1 MSRNSNSV
9 GRAVAS
15 IAPSIIRSQVSAPD
29 REETGPQQGLIMF
42 FKKTLL
48 AGVAIACFATA
59 ASAQTLRWGAARDI
73 NSLDPYS
80 YGSTFTISFL
90 NHVYEGLVRYNAD
103 LQIEPAL
110 ATEWEVLPNNIWRFK
125 LRQGVK
131 FHDGADFTA
140 DDVVAS
146 LTRVSHP
153 DSPLKGNL
161 PAYKSA
167 TKVDDYTVDIEL
179 VGTYPLLLNDL
190 TNIHMFDAGWLKEH
204 HAELPTDVAKKVEG
218 YPTFN
223 ANGTGPFIIESRVPD
238 SKTVLVVNDNWW
250 DTPKHNLKRI
260 EFTPIASDA
269 TRVAALLSGEI
280 DFTEK
285 APVQDLPRLA
295 ATPSVK
301 VMEANELRTIMFGF
315 NFHDKLANGQPNFF
329 QHKEMREAVALA
341 IDLNLIRDK
350 VMRGKSRVTG
360 TVVAPAIPGYDAAL
374 DVPTAYDPDKAAA
387 MIKEL
392 GAEGFAFEIVCA
404 NDVWLNEEEIC
415 NAMVSMLTRVGL
427 APTLSIGPNAV
438 QQIKQTNGEADMFS
452 FGWANEPMLDA
463 YSILLQVFQSKSD
476 KAGVFNWGGWS
487 YPELDKLIIA
497 ASTELDRTKR
507 LALESQALKIVKDE
521 SIMLPFHQQ
530 PMAWATSDKVESV
543 VQLSDNKGRHWLTR
557 MTE

>member
-1 MSRNSNSV
+1 MILR
-9 GRAVAS
+9 
-15 IAPSIIRSQVSAPD
+15 
-29 REETGPQQGLIMF
+29 T
-42 FKKTLL
+42 TLL
-48 AGVAIACFATA
+48 AGVALACLATTGT
-59 ASAQTLRWGAARDI
+59 AQTLRWGAARDI

-90 NHVYEGLVRYNAD
+90 NHVYEGLVRYDAD
-103 LQIEPAL
+103 LKIEPAL
-110 ATEWEVLPNNIWRFK
+110 ATEWEVMPNNIWRFK

-131 FHDGADFTA
+131 FHDGAEFTA

-146 LTRVSHP
+146 LARVSHP

-204 HAELPTDVAKKVEG
+204 NAEVPTDVAKKVEG

-223 ANGTGPFIIESRVPD
+223 ANGTGPFIVESRVPD
-238 SKTVLVVNDNWW
+238 SKTILVANTGWW
-250 DTPKHNLKRI
+250 DAPKHNLERI
-260 EFTPIASDA
+260 EFTPISSEA

-295 ATPSVK
+295 AAPNVK
-301 VMEANELRTIMFGF
+301 VMEGNELRTIMFGF
-315 NFHDKLANGQPNFF
+315 NFQDKLHNGEPNLF
-329 QHKEMREAVALA
+329 KDKKMREAVGLA

-360 TVVAPAIPGYDAAL
+360 TVVAPAIPGYDPAL
-374 DVPTAYDPDKAAA
+374 DTPPAYDPEKAAA

-392 GAEGFAFEIVCA
+392 GAEGYAFEIMCS
-404 NDVWLNEEEIC
+404 NDLWVNEEEIC
-415 NAMVSMLTRVGL
+415 NALVSMLTRVGL
-427 APTLSIGPNAV
+427 APRLNIAPNAV
-438 QQIKQTNGEADMFS
+438 QQVKLTNGEADMFA
-452 FGWANEPMLDA
+452 FGWANEPMLDS
-463 YSILLQVFQSKSD
+463 YSILLQTFQTKSEN
-476 KAGVFNWGGWS
+476 AGVFNWGGWS
-487 YPELDKLIIA
+487 YPEMDKLIIA
-497 ASTELDRTKR
+497 ASTELDREKR
-507 LALESQALKIVKDE
+507 LALQSAALKIVKDE

-557 MTE
+557 MAE

>member
-1 MSRNSNSV
+1 M
-9 GRAVAS
+9 
-15 IAPSIIRSQVSAPD
+15 
-29 REETGPQQGLIMF
+29 T
-42 FKKTLL
+42 FKTTLL
-48 AGVAIACFATA
+48 AGVALACLATA
-59 ASAQTLRWGAARDI
+59 GSAQTLRWGAARDI

-90 NHVYEGLVRYNAD
+90 NHVYEGLVRYNSN
-103 LQIEPAL
+103 LEIEPAL

-140 DDVVAS
+140 DDVVTS
-146 LTRVSHP
+146 LARVSHA

-204 HAELPTDVAKKVEG
+204 NAEVPTDVAKKVEG

-223 ANGTGPFIIESRVPD
+223 ANGTGPFSVESRVPD
-238 SKTVLVVNDNWW
+238 SKTILAVNDGWW
-250 DTPKHNLKRI
+250 DTPQHNLKRI
-260 EFTPIASDA
+260 EFTPIASEA

-295 ATPSVK
+295 AAPNVK
-301 VMEANELRTIMFGF
+301 VMEGNELRTIMFGF
-315 NFHDKLANGQPNFF
+315 NFQDKLHNGEPNLF
-329 QHKEMREAVALA
+329 KDKKMREAVGLA

-360 TVVAPAIPGYDAAL
+360 TMVAPAIPGYDPAL
-374 DVPTAYDPDKAAA
+374 DTPPVYDPEKAAA

-392 GAEGFAFEIVCA
+392 GAEGYAFEIMCS
-404 NDVWLNEEEIC
+404 NDLWVNEEEIC
-415 NAMVSMLTRVGL
+415 NALVSMLTRVGL
-427 APTLSIGPNAV
+427 APRLNIAPNAV
-438 QQIKQTNGEADMFS
+438 QQVKLTNGEADMFA
-452 FGWANEPMLDA
+452 FGWANEPMLDS
-463 YSILLQVFQSKSD
+463 YSILLQTFQTKSD
-476 KAGVFNWGGWS
+476 NAGVFNWGGWS
-487 YPELDKLIIA
+487 YPEMDKLIIA
-497 ASTELDRTKR
+497 ASTELDREKR
-507 LALESQALKIVKDE
+507 LAMQSAALKIVKDE

-557 MTE
+557 MAE

>member
-1 MSRNSNSV
+1 MILR
-9 GRAVAS
+9 
-15 IAPSIIRSQVSAPD
+15 
-29 REETGPQQGLIMF
+29 T
-42 FKKTLL
+42 TLL
-48 AGVAIACFATA
+48 AGVALACLATTGT
-59 ASAQTLRWGAARDI
+59 AQTLRWGAARDI

-90 NHVYEGLVRYNAD
+90 NHVYEGLVRYDAD
-103 LQIEPAL
+103 LKIEPAL
-110 ATEWEVLPNNIWRFK
+110 ATEWEVMPNNIWRFK

-131 FHDGADFTA
+131 FHDGAEFTA

-146 LTRVSHP
+146 LARVSHP

-204 HAELPTDVAKKVEG
+204 NAEVPTDVAKKVEG

-223 ANGTGPFIIESRVPD
+223 ANGTGPFIVESRVPD
-238 SKTVLVVNDNWW
+238 SKTILVANAGWW
-250 DTPKHNLKRI
+250 DAPKHNLERI
-260 EFTPIASDA
+260 EFTPISSEA

-295 ATPSVK
+295 AAPNVK
-301 VMEANELRTIMFGF
+301 VMEGNELRTIMFGF
-315 NFHDKLANGQPNFF
+315 NFQDKLHNGEPNLF
-329 QHKEMREAVALA
+329 KDKKMREAVGLA

-360 TVVAPAIPGYDAAL
+360 TVVAPAIPGYDPAL
-374 DVPTAYDPDKAAA
+374 DTPPAYDPEKAAA

-392 GAEGFAFEIVCA
+392 GAEGYAFEIMCS
-404 NDVWLNEEEIC
+404 NDLWVNEEEIC
-415 NAMVSMLTRVGL
+415 NALVSMLTRVGL
-427 APTLSIGPNAV
+427 APRLNIAPNAV
-438 QQIKQTNGEADMFS
+438 QQVKLTNGEADMFA
-452 FGWANEPMLDA
+452 FGWANEPMLDS
-463 YSILLQVFQSKSD
+463 YSILLQTFQTKSD
-476 KAGVFNWGGWS
+476 NAGVFNWGGWS
-487 YPELDKLIIA
+487 YPEMDKLIIA
-497 ASTELDRTKR
+497 ASTELDREKR
-507 LALESQALKIVKDE
+507 LALQSAALKIVKDE

-557 MTE
+557 MAE

>member
-1 MSRNSNSV
+1 MILR
-9 GRAVAS
+9 
-15 IAPSIIRSQVSAPD
+15 
-29 REETGPQQGLIMF
+29 T
-42 FKKTLL
+42 TLL
-48 AGVAIACFATA
+48 AGVALACLATTGT
-59 ASAQTLRWGAARDI
+59 AQTLRWGAARDI

-90 NHVYEGLVRYNAD
+90 NHVYEGLVRYDAD
-103 LQIEPAL
+103 LKIEPAL
-110 ATEWEVLPNNIWRFK
+110 ATEWEVMPNNIWRFK

-131 FHDGADFTA
+131 FHDGAEFTA

-146 LTRVSHP
+146 LARVSHP

-204 HAELPTDVAKKVEG
+204 NAEVPTDVAKKVEG

-223 ANGTGPFIIESRVPD
+223 ANGTGPFIVESRVPD
-238 SKTVLVVNDNWW
+238 SKTILVANAGWW
-250 DTPKHNLKRI
+250 DAPKHNLERI
-260 EFTPIASDA
+260 EFTPISSEA

-295 ATPSVK
+295 AAPNVK
-301 VMEANELRTIMFGF
+301 VMEGNELRTIMFGF
-315 NFHDKLANGQPNFF
+315 NFQDKLHNGEPNLF
-329 QHKEMREAVALA
+329 KDKKMREAVGLA

-360 TVVAPAIPGYDAAL
+360 TVVAPAIPGYDPAL
-374 DVPTAYDPDKAAA
+374 DTPPAYDPEKAAA

-392 GAEGFAFEIVCA
+392 GAEGYAFEIMCS
-404 NDVWLNEEEIC
+404 NDLWVNEEEIC
-415 NAMVSMLTRVGL
+415 NALVSMLTRVGL
-427 APTLSIGPNAV
+427 APRLNIAPNAV
-438 QQIKQTNGEADMFS
+438 QQVKLTNGEADMFA
-452 FGWANEPMLDA
+452 FGWANEPMLDS
-463 YSILLQVFQSKSD
+463 YSILLQTFQTKSEN
-476 KAGVFNWGGWS
+476 AGVFNWGGWS
-487 YPELDKLIIA
+487 YPEMDKLIIA
-497 ASTELDRTKR
+497 ASTELDREKR
-507 LALESQALKIVKDE
+507 LALQSAALKIVKDE

-557 MTE
+557 MAE

>member
-1 MSRNSNSV
+1 MTFK
-9 GRAVAS
+9 S
-15 IAPSIIRSQVSAPD
+15 I
-29 REETGPQQGLIMF
+29 
-42 FKKTLL
+42 LL

-59 ASAQTLRWGAARDI
+59 GSAQTLRWGAARDI

-140 DDVVAS
+140 DDVVSS
-146 LTRVSHP
+146 LARVSHP

-190 TNIHMFDAGWLKEH
+190 TNIHMFDAGWLKDH
-204 HAELPTDVAKKVEG
+204 NAELPTDVAKKVEG

-223 ANGTGPFIIESRVPD
+223 ANGTGPFIVESRVPD

-295 ATPSVK
+295 
-301 VMEANELRTIMFGF
+301 
-315 NFHDKLANGQPNFF
+315 GQPSDRRC
-329 QHKEMREAVALA
+329 HKRRVCLVAHR
-341 IDLNLIRDK
+341 DNLD
-350 VMRGKSRVTG
+350 GG
-360 TVVAPAIPGYDAAL
+360 
-374 DVPTAYDPDKAAA
+374 
-387 MIKEL
+387 
-392 GAEGFAFEIVCA
+392 
-404 NDVWLNEEEIC
+404 
-415 NAMVSMLTRVGL
+415 
-427 APTLSIGPNAV
+427 V
-438 QQIKQTNGEADMFS
+438 QQGVKNFVNLRPRDPEYLLHALS
-452 FGWANEPMLDA
+452 F
-463 YSILLQVFQSKSD
+463 
-476 KAGVFNWGGWS
+476 
-487 YPELDKLIIA
+487 
-497 ASTELDRTKR
+497 
-507 LALESQALKIVKDE
+507 
-521 SIMLPFHQQ
+521 
-530 PMAWATSDKVESV
+530 
-543 VQLSDNKGRHWLTR
+543 QLSDNHIGAVRPLT
-557 MTE
+557 

>member
-1 MSRNSNSV
+1 MILR
-9 GRAVAS
+9 
-15 IAPSIIRSQVSAPD
+15 
-29 REETGPQQGLIMF
+29 T
-42 FKKTLL
+42 TLL
-48 AGVAIACFATA
+48 AGVALACLATTGT
-59 ASAQTLRWGAARDI
+59 AQTLRWGAARDI

-90 NHVYEGLVRYNAD
+90 NHVYEGLVRYDAD
-103 LQIEPAL
+103 LKIEPAL
-110 ATEWEVLPNNIWRFK
+110 ATEWEVMPNNIWRFK

-131 FHDGADFTA
+131 FHDGAEFTA

-146 LTRVSHP
+146 LARVSHP
-153 DSPLKGNL
+153 DLPLKGNL

-204 HAELPTDVAKKVEG
+204 NAEVPTDVAKKVEG

-223 ANGTGPFIIESRVPD
+223 ANGTGPFIVESRVPD
-238 SKTVLVVNDNWW
+238 SKTILVANAGWW
-250 DTPKHNLKRI
+250 DAPKHNLERI
-260 EFTPIASDA
+260 EFTPISSEA

-295 ATPSVK
+295 AAPNVK
-301 VMEANELRTIMFGF
+301 VMEGNELRTIMFGF
-315 NFHDKLANGQPNFF
+315 NFQDKLHNGEPNLF
-329 QHKEMREAVALA
+329 KDKKMREAVGLA

-360 TVVAPAIPGYDAAL
+360 TVVAPAIPGYDPAL
-374 DVPTAYDPDKAAA
+374 DTPPAYDPEKAAA

-392 GAEGFAFEIVCA
+392 GAEGYAFEIMCS
-404 NDVWLNEEEIC
+404 NDLWVNEEEIC
-415 NAMVSMLTRVGL
+415 NALVSMLTRVGL
-427 APTLSIGPNAV
+427 APRLNIAPNAV
-438 QQIKQTNGEADMFS
+438 QQVKLTNGEADMFA
-452 FGWANEPMLDA
+452 FGWANEPMLDS
-463 YSILLQVFQSKSD
+463 YSILLQTFQTKSEN
-476 KAGVFNWGGWS
+476 AGVFNWGGWS
-487 YPELDKLIIA
+487 YPEMDKLIIA
-497 ASTELDRTKR
+497 ASTELDREKR
-507 LALESQALKIVKDE
+507 LALQSAALKIVKDK

-557 MTE
+557 MAE

>member
-1 MSRNSNSV
+1 MILR
-9 GRAVAS
+9 
-15 IAPSIIRSQVSAPD
+15 
-29 REETGPQQGLIMF
+29 T
-42 FKKTLL
+42 TLL
-48 AGVAIACFATA
+48 AGVALACLATTGT
-59 ASAQTLRWGAARDI
+59 AQTLRWGAARDI

-90 NHVYEGLVRYNAD
+90 NHVYEGLVRYDAD
-103 LQIEPAL
+103 LKIEPAL
-110 ATEWEVLPNNIWRFK
+110 ATEWEVMPNNIWRFK

-131 FHDGADFTA
+131 FHDGAEFTA

-146 LTRVSHP
+146 LARVSHP

-204 HAELPTDVAKKVEG
+204 NAEVPTDVAKKVEG

-223 ANGTGPFIIESRVPD
+223 ANGTGPFIVESRVPD
-238 SKTVLVVNDNWW
+238 SKTILVANTTWW
-250 DTPKHNLKRI
+250 DAPKHNLERI
-260 EFTPIASDA
+260 EFTPISSEA

-295 ATPSVK
+295 AAPNVK
-301 VMEANELRTIMFGF
+301 VMEGNELRTIMFGF
-315 NFHDKLANGQPNFF
+315 NFQDKLHNGEPNLF
-329 QHKEMREAVALA
+329 KDKKMREAVGLA

-360 TVVAPAIPGYDAAL
+360 TVVAPAIPGYDPAL
-374 DVPTAYDPDKAAA
+374 DTPPAYDPEKAAA

-392 GAEGFAFEIVCA
+392 GAEGYAFEIMCS
-404 NDVWLNEEEIC
+404 NDLWVNEEEIC
-415 NAMVSMLTRVGL
+415 NALVSMLTRVGL
-427 APTLSIGPNAV
+427 APRLNIAPNAV
-438 QQIKQTNGEADMFS
+438 QQVKLTNGEADMFA
-452 FGWANEPMLDA
+452 FGWANEPMLDS
-463 YSILLQVFQSKSD
+463 YSILLQTFQTKSEN
-476 KAGVFNWGGWS
+476 AGVFNWGGWS
-487 YPELDKLIIA
+487 YPEMDKLIIA
-497 ASTELDRTKR
+497 ASTELDREKR
-507 LALESQALKIVKDE
+507 LALQSAALKIVKDE

-557 MTE
+557 MAE

>member
-1 MSRNSNSV
+1 MILR
-9 GRAVAS
+9 
-15 IAPSIIRSQVSAPD
+15 
-29 REETGPQQGLIMF
+29 T
-42 FKKTLL
+42 TLL
-48 AGVAIACFATA
+48 AGVALACLATTGT
-59 ASAQTLRWGAARDI
+59 AQTLRWGAARDI

-90 NHVYEGLVRYNAD
+90 NHVYEGLVRYDAD
-103 LQIEPAL
+103 LKIEPAL
-110 ATEWEVLPNNIWRFK
+110 ATEWGVMPNNIWRFK

-131 FHDGADFTA
+131 FHDGAEFTA

-146 LTRVSHP
+146 LARVSHP

-204 HAELPTDVAKKVEG
+204 NAEVPTDVAKKVEG

-223 ANGTGPFIIESRVPD
+223 ANGTGPFIVESRVPD
-238 SKTVLVVNDNWW
+238 SKTILVANAGWW
-250 DTPKHNLKRI
+250 DAPKHNLERI
-260 EFTPIASDA
+260 EFTPISSEA

-295 ATPSVK
+295 AAPNVK
-301 VMEANELRTIMFGF
+301 VMEGNELRTIMFGF
-315 NFHDKLANGQPNFF
+315 NFQDKLHNGEPNLF
-329 QHKEMREAVALA
+329 KDKKMREAVGLA

-360 TVVAPAIPGYDAAL
+360 TVVAPAIPGYDPAL
-374 DVPTAYDPDKAAA
+374 DTPPAYDPEKAAA

-392 GAEGFAFEIVCA
+392 GAEGYAFEIMCS
-404 NDVWLNEEEIC
+404 NDLWVNEEEIC
-415 NAMVSMLTRVGL
+415 NALVSMLTRVGL
-427 APTLSIGPNAV
+427 APRLNIAPNAV
-438 QQIKQTNGEADMFS
+438 QQVKLTNGEADMFA
-452 FGWANEPMLDA
+452 FGWANEPMLDS
-463 YSILLQVFQSKSD
+463 YSILLQTFQTKSEN
-476 KAGVFNWGGWS
+476 AGVFNWGGWS
-487 YPELDKLIIA
+487 YPEMDKLIIA
-497 ASTELDRTKR
+497 ASTELDREKR
-507 LALESQALKIVKDE
+507 LALQSAALKIVKDE

-557 MTE
+557 MAE

>member
-1 MSRNSNSV
+1 MILR
-9 GRAVAS
+9 
-15 IAPSIIRSQVSAPD
+15 
-29 REETGPQQGLIMF
+29 T
-42 FKKTLL
+42 TLL
-48 AGVAIACFATA
+48 AGVALACLATTGT
-59 ASAQTLRWGAARDI
+59 AQTLRWGAARDI

-90 NHVYEGLVRYNAD
+90 NHVYEGLVRYDAD
-103 LQIEPAL
+103 LKIEPAL
-110 ATEWEVLPNNIWRFK
+110 ATEWEVMPNNIWRFK

-146 LTRVSHP
+146 LARVSHP

-204 HAELPTDVAKKVEG
+204 NAEVPTDVAKKVEG

-223 ANGTGPFIIESRVPD
+223 ANGTGPFIVESRVPD
-238 SKTVLVVNDNWW
+238 SKTILVANAGWW
-250 DTPKHNLKRI
+250 DAPKHNLERI
-260 EFTPIASDA
+260 EFTPISSEA

-295 ATPSVK
+295 AAPNVK
-301 VMEANELRTIMFGF
+301 VMEGNELRTIMFGF
-315 NFHDKLANGQPNFF
+315 NFQDKLHNGEPNLF
-329 QHKEMREAVALA
+329 KDKKMREAVGLA

-360 TVVAPAIPGYDAAL
+360 TVVAPAIPGYDPAL
-374 DVPTAYDPDKAAA
+374 DTPPAYDPEKAAA

-392 GAEGFAFEIVCA
+392 GAEGYAFEIICS
-404 NDVWLNEEEIC
+404 NDLWVNEEEIC
-415 NAMVSMLTRVGL
+415 NALVSMLTRVGL
-427 APTLSIGPNAV
+427 APRLNIAPNAV
-438 QQIKQTNGEADMFS
+438 QQVKLTNGEADMFA
-452 FGWANEPMLDA
+452 FGWANEPMLDS
-463 YSILLQVFQSKSD
+463 YSILLQTFQTKSEN
-476 KAGVFNWGGWS
+476 AGVFNWGGWS
-487 YPELDKLIIA
+487 YPEMDNLIIA
-497 ASTELDRTKR
+497 ASTELDREKR
-507 LALESQALKIVKDE
+507 LALQSAALKIVKDE

-557 MTE
+557 MAE

>member
-1 MSRNSNSV
+1 MILR
-9 GRAVAS
+9 
-15 IAPSIIRSQVSAPD
+15 
-29 REETGPQQGLIMF
+29 T
-42 FKKTLL
+42 TLL
-48 AGVAIACFATA
+48 AGVALACLATTGT
-59 ASAQTLRWGAARDI
+59 AQTLRWGAARDI

-90 NHVYEGLVRYNAD
+90 NHVYEGLVRYDAD
-103 LQIEPAL
+103 LKIEPAL
-110 ATEWEVLPNNIWRFK
+110 ATEWEVMPNNIWRFK

-131 FHDGADFTA
+131 FHDGAEFTA

-146 LTRVSHP
+146 LARVSHP

-204 HAELPTDVAKKVEG
+204 NAEVPTDVAKKVEG

-223 ANGTGPFIIESRVPD
+223 ATGTGPFIVESRVPD
-238 SKTVLVVNDNWW
+238 SKTILVANTGWW
-250 DTPKHNLKRI
+250 DAPKHNLERI
-260 EFTPIASDA
+260 EFTPISSEA

-295 ATPSVK
+295 AAPNVK
-301 VMEANELRTIMFGF
+301 VMEGNELRTIMFGF
-315 NFHDKLANGQPNFF
+315 NFQDKLHNGEPNLF
-329 QHKEMREAVALA
+329 KDKKMREAVGLA

-360 TVVAPAIPGYDAAL
+360 TVVAPAIPGYDPAL
-374 DVPTAYDPDKAAA
+374 DTPPAYDPEKAAA

-392 GAEGFAFEIVCA
+392 GAEGYAFEIMCS
-404 NDVWLNEEEIC
+404 NDLWVNEEEIC
-415 NAMVSMLTRVGL
+415 NALVSMLTRVGL
-427 APTLSIGPNAV
+427 APRLNIAPNAV
-438 QQIKQTNGEADMFS
+438 QQVKLTNGEADMFA
-452 FGWANEPMLDA
+452 FGWANEPMLDS
-463 YSILLQVFQSKSD
+463 YSILLQTFQTKSEN
-476 KAGVFNWGGWS
+476 AGVFNWGGWS
-487 YPELDKLIIA
+487 YPEMDKLIIA
-497 ASTELDRTKR
+497 ASTELDREKR
-507 LALESQALKIVKDE
+507 LALQSAALKIVKDE

-557 MTE
+557 MAE

>member
-1 MSRNSNSV
+1 MILR
-9 GRAVAS
+9 
-15 IAPSIIRSQVSAPD
+15 
-29 REETGPQQGLIMF
+29 T
-42 FKKTLL
+42 TLL
-48 AGVAIACFATA
+48 AGVALACLATTGT
-59 ASAQTLRWGAARDI
+59 AQTLRWGAARDI

-90 NHVYEGLVRYNAD
+90 NHVYEGLVRYDAD
-103 LQIEPAL
+103 LKIEPAL
-110 ATEWEVLPNNIWRFK
+110 ATEWEVMPNNIWRFK

-131 FHDGADFTA
+131 FHDGAEFTA

-146 LTRVSHP
+146 LARVSHP

-204 HAELPTDVAKKVEG
+204 NAEVPTDVAKKVEG

-223 ANGTGPFIIESRVPD
+223 ANGTGPFIVESRVPD
-238 SKTVLVVNDNWW
+238 SKTILVANTGWW
-250 DTPKHNLKRI
+250 DAPKHNLERI
-260 EFTPIASDA
+260 EFTPISSEA

-295 ATPSVK
+295 AAPNVK
-301 VMEANELRTIMFGF
+301 VMEGNELRTIMFGF
-315 NFHDKLANGQPNFF
+315 NFQDKLHNGEPNLF
-329 QHKEMREAVALA
+329 KDKKMREAVGLA

-360 TVVAPAIPGYDAAL
+360 TVVAPAIPGYDPAL
-374 DVPTAYDPDKAAA
+374 DTPPAYDPEKAAA

-392 GAEGFAFEIVCA
+392 GAEGYAFEIMCS
-404 NDVWLNEEEIC
+404 NDLWVNEEEIC
-415 NAMVSMLTRVGL
+415 NALVSMLTRVGL
-427 APTLSIGPNAV
+427 APRLNIAPNAV
-438 QQIKQTNGEADMFS
+438 QQVKLTNGEADMFA
-452 FGWANEPMLDA
+452 FGWANEPMLDS
-463 YSILLQVFQSKSD
+463 YSILLQTFQTKSD
-476 KAGVFNWGGWS
+476 NAGVFNWGGWS
-487 YPELDKLIIA
+487 YPEMDKLIIA
-497 ASTELDRTKR
+497 ASTELDREKR
-507 LALESQALKIVKDE
+507 LALQSAALKIVKDE

-557 MTE
+557 MAE

>member
-1 MSRNSNSV
+1 MILR
-9 GRAVAS
+9 
-15 IAPSIIRSQVSAPD
+15 
-29 REETGPQQGLIMF
+29 T
-42 FKKTLL
+42 TLL
-48 AGVAIACFATA
+48 AGVALACLATTGT
-59 ASAQTLRWGAARDI
+59 AQTLRWGAARDI

-90 NHVYEGLVRYNAD
+90 NHVYEGLVRYDAD
-103 LQIEPAL
+103 LKIEPAL
-110 ATEWEVLPNNIWRFK
+110 ATEWEVMPNNIWRFK

-131 FHDGADFTA
+131 FHDGAEFTA

-146 LTRVSHP
+146 LARVSHP

-167 TKVDDYTVDIEL
+167 TKVDDYTVDVEL

-204 HAELPTDVAKKVEG
+204 NAEVPTDVAKKVEG

-223 ANGTGPFIIESRVPD
+223 ANGTGPFIVESRVPD
-238 SKTVLVVNDNWW
+238 SKTILVANTTWW
-250 DTPKHNLKRI
+250 DAPKHNLERI
-260 EFTPIASDA
+260 EFTPISSEA

-295 ATPSVK
+295 AAPNVK
-301 VMEANELRTIMFGF
+301 VMEGNELRTIMFGF
-315 NFHDKLANGQPNFF
+315 NFQDKLHNGEPNLF
-329 QHKEMREAVALA
+329 KDKKMREAVGLA

-360 TVVAPAIPGYDAAL
+360 TVVAPAIPGYDPAL
-374 DVPTAYDPDKAAA
+374 DTPPAYDPEKAAA

-392 GAEGFAFEIVCA
+392 GAEGYAFEIMCS
-404 NDVWLNEEEIC
+404 NDLWVNEEEIC
-415 NAMVSMLTRVGL
+415 NALVSMLTRVGL
-427 APTLSIGPNAV
+427 APRLNIAPNAV
-438 QQIKQTNGEADMFS
+438 QQVKLTNGEADMFA
-452 FGWANEPMLDA
+452 FGWANEPMLDS
-463 YSILLQVFQSKSD
+463 YSILLQTFQTKSEN
-476 KAGVFNWGGWS
+476 AGVFNWGGWS
-487 YPELDKLIIA
+487 YPEMDKLIIA
-497 ASTELDRTKR
+497 ASTELDREKR
-507 LALESQALKIVKDE
+507 LALQSAALKIVKDE

-557 MTE
+557 MAE

>member
-1 MSRNSNSV
+1 MILR
-9 GRAVAS
+9 
-15 IAPSIIRSQVSAPD
+15 
-29 REETGPQQGLIMF
+29 T
-42 FKKTLL
+42 TLL
-48 AGVAIACFATA
+48 AGVALACLATTGT
-59 ASAQTLRWGAARDI
+59 AQTLRWGAARDI

-90 NHVYEGLVRYNAD
+90 NHVYEGLVRYDAD
-103 LQIEPAL
+103 LKIEPAL
-110 ATEWEVLPNNIWRFK
+110 ATEWEVMPNNIWRFK

-131 FHDGADFTA
+131 FHDGAEFTA

-146 LTRVSHP
+146 LARVSHP

-190 TNIHMFDAGWLKEH
+190 TNIHMFDAGWLKKH
-204 HAELPTDVAKKVEG
+204 NAEVPTDVAKKVEG

-223 ANGTGPFIIESRVPD
+223 ANGTGPFIVESRVPD
-238 SKTVLVVNDNWW
+238 SKTILVANAGWW
-250 DTPKHNLKRI
+250 DAPKHNLERI
-260 EFTPIASDA
+260 EFTPISSEA

-295 ATPSVK
+295 AAPNVK
-301 VMEANELRTIMFGF
+301 VMEGNELRTIMFGF
-315 NFHDKLANGQPNFF
+315 NFQDKLHNGEPNLF
-329 QHKEMREAVALA
+329 KDKKMREAVGLA

-360 TVVAPAIPGYDAAL
+360 TVVAPAIPGYDPAL
-374 DVPTAYDPDKAAA
+374 DTPPAYDPEKAAA

-392 GAEGFAFEIVCA
+392 GAEGYAFEIMCS
-404 NDVWLNEEEIC
+404 NDLWVNEEEIC
-415 NAMVSMLTRVGL
+415 NALVSMLTRVGL
-427 APTLSIGPNAV
+427 APRLNIAPNAV
-438 QQIKQTNGEADMFS
+438 QQVKLTNGEADMFA
-452 FGWANEPMLDA
+452 FGWANEPMLDS
-463 YSILLQVFQSKSD
+463 YSILLQTFQTKSD
-476 KAGVFNWGGWS
+476 NAGVFNWGGWS
-487 YPELDKLIIA
+487 YPEMDKLIIA
-497 ASTELDRTKR
+497 ASTELDREKR
-507 LALESQALKIVKDE
+507 LALQSAALKIVKDE

-557 MTE
+557 MAE

>member
-1 MSRNSNSV
+1 MILR
-9 GRAVAS
+9 
-15 IAPSIIRSQVSAPD
+15 
-29 REETGPQQGLIMF
+29 T
-42 FKKTLL
+42 TLL
-48 AGVAIACFATA
+48 AGVALACLATTGT
-59 ASAQTLRWGAARDI
+59 AQTLRWGAARDI

-90 NHVYEGLVRYNAD
+90 NHVYEGLVRYDAD
-103 LQIEPAL
+103 LKIEPAL
-110 ATEWEVLPNNIWRFK
+110 ATEWEVMPNNIWRFK

-131 FHDGADFTA
+131 FHDGAEFTA

-146 LTRVSHP
+146 LARVSHP

-167 TKVDDYTVDIEL
+167 TKVDDYTVDVEL

-204 HAELPTDVAKKVEG
+204 NAEVPTDVAKKVEG

-223 ANGTGPFIIESRVPD
+223 ANGTGPFIVESRVPD
-238 SKTVLVVNDNWW
+238 SKTILVANTTWW
-250 DTPKHNLKRI
+250 DAPKHNLERI
-260 EFTPIASDA
+260 EFTPISSEA

-295 ATPSVK
+295 AAPNVK
-301 VMEANELRTIMFGF
+301 VMEGNELRTIMFGF
-315 NFHDKLANGQPNFF
+315 NFQDKLHNGEPNLF
-329 QHKEMREAVALA
+329 KDKKMREAVGLA

-360 TVVAPAIPGYDAAL
+360 TVVAPAIPGYDPAL
-374 DVPTAYDPDKAAA
+374 DTPPAYDPEKAAA

-392 GAEGFAFEIVCA
+392 GAEGYAFEIMCS
-404 NDVWLNEEEIC
+404 NDLWVNEEEIC
-415 NAMVSMLTRVGL
+415 NALVSMLTRVGL
-427 APTLSIGPNAV
+427 APRLNIAPNAV
-438 QQIKQTNGEADMFS
+438 QQVKLTNGEADMFA
-452 FGWANEPMLDA
+452 FGWANEPMLDS
-463 YSILLQVFQSKSD
+463 YSILLQTFQTKSD
-476 KAGVFNWGGWS
+476 NAGVFNWGGWS
-487 YPELDKLIIA
+487 YPEMDKLIIA
-497 ASTELDRTKR
+497 ASTELDREKR
-507 LALESQALKIVKDE
+507 LALQSAALKIVKDE

-557 MTE
+557 MAE